1 METRKIIDI
10 LNSRNVENVTA
21 WLKKF
26 PNIKIVSRDGS
37 YIYAKAIYQAHPNAQ
52 QVSDYF
58 HLVKNLSE
66 YLNKCLLRK
75 LPKIITVEDQ
85 EILKLDI
92 NILKK
97 KELYSSEWEF
107 AEVVK
112 KLYFSGKR
120 ISEISNMFNLQYRSV
135 KRYIEMTEEKYL
147 KSVSQKNVSK
157 VRQEKKQELVRK
169 TKELYLSGKTF
180 AYIKEELGLA
190 YETAKKYI
198 DSTEPLIH
206 KTPKRINSIEPYKK
220 DVIDLLNKRV
230 KKQEIY
236 KFLKEKGYNQALRTF
251 YRNIEKIIDEQKD
264 NIENDKEI
272 KTISVISKIKAL
284 NFLKLLYLPIENI
297 KELTQSTYNQIILKY
312 PRIEEVLDIMKEF
325 KTLVKEQNL
334 IKYIFWLEKIKI
346 LNIPEL
352 NSFIKS
358 VERDNDAIINA
369 IYYRYTN
376 GLAEGFVNKLKTIK
390 RSMYGKATFQGLRRK
405 ILWAERGYLPLSTN
419 FGKNRQWILK

>member
-10 LNSRNVENVTA
+10 LNSRNVEDVTT

-37 YIYAKAIYQAHPNAQ
+37 YIYAKAISQAHPNAQ

-92 NILKK
+92 DVFKK

-112 KLYFSGKR
+112 KLYSSGKR
-120 ISEISNMFNLQYRSV
+120 INEISNMFNLQYRSV

-147 KSVSQKNVSK
+147 KSLSLKNISK
-157 VRQEKKQELVRK
+157 IRQEKKQELVRK

-180 AYIKEELGLA
+180 AYIKEELGLV

-206 KTPKRINSIEPYKK
+206 KTPKRMNSIDPYKK
-220 DVIDLLNKRV
+220 DVIELLNKRIS
-230 KKQEIY
+230 KQEIY
-236 KFLKEKGYNQALRTF
+236 RTLKERGYNQALRTF
-251 YRNIEKIIDEQKD
+251 YRSIEKIINEQKD
-264 NIENDKEI
+264 NIKNDEEI
-272 KTISVISKIKAL
+272 KIISIISKIKTS
-284 NFLKLLYLPIENI
+284 NFLKLLYLPIEDI
-297 KELTQSTYNQIILKY
+297 KELTQSVYNQIILKY
-312 PRIEEVLDIMKEF
+312 PWIEEILNIMKEF
-325 KTLVKEQNL
+325 KILVKEQNL

-358 VERDNDAIINA
+358 LERDNDAIINA

-405 ILWAERGYLPLSTN
+405 ILWAERG
-419 FGKNRQWILK
+419 K